1 MSRFIYREHTF
12 LGRQRLLSLIYFT
25 LQITLVTVLFLPKA
39 IAASRV
45 FFVAVMCLLQCV
57 AAFSFLGYLKK
68 WLKLSNSL
76 RLIIYSVHLVIS
88 LQMIY
93 ISVNNV
99 ELLTGFHKT
108 LMMGNITL
116 MVLNVVLSIIA
127 CQRHDPLV
135 LSLVSLAVY
144 AACAVITRD
153 PWFGILAG
161 VIVITFL
168 LLGLLQCVAAFSFL
182 GYLKKW
188 LKLSNSLRLIIY
200 SVHLVISLQMIYIS
214 VNNVELLTGFH
225 KTLMMGNITLM
236 VLNVVLSII
245 ACQRHDP
252 LVLSLVSLAVY
263 AACAVITRDPW
274 FGILAGVIVI
284 TFLLLGLLGSSLVW
298 STRKI
303 EKENLTLKKEDEE
316 LFAIFNLR
324 REQVR
329 AYVRL
334 AEQEMSDDKVSAV
347 FDILGKRAQKNVMYN
362 MKRYFYAKKFNEKAI
377 GEVLPNLT
385 PSEREVCRLVMQDR
399 KLGDICRILQK
410 NESNITTTRSNVRR
424 KLGLKPEDDLKE
436 TLWRI
441 MDEAG
446 YSRDKFKV

>member
-1 MSRFIYREHTF
+1 MFSPQKPLEKKNPVSRFIYREHTF

-45 FFVAVMCLLQCV
+45 FFVAVMCLLQFV

-88 LQMIY
+88 LQMVY

-108 LMMGNITL
+108 LMMANITL

-135 LSLVSLAVY
+135 LSLLSLAVY
-144 AACAVITRD
+144 GACAAITRD
-153 PWFGILAG
+153 PWFGILA
-161 VIVITFL
+161 
-168 LLGLLQCVAAFSFL
+168 A
-182 GYLKKW
+182 
-188 LKLSNSLRLIIY
+188 
-200 SVHLVISLQMIYIS
+200 
-214 VNNVELLTGFH
+214 
-225 KTLMMGNITLM
+225 
-236 VLNVVLSII
+236 
-245 ACQRHDP
+245 
-252 LVLSLVSLAVY
+252 
-263 AACAVITRDPW
+263 
-274 FGILAGVIVI
+274 VIVI

-303 EKENLTLKKEDEE
+303 ENENLALKREDEE

-334 AEQEMSDDKVSAV
+334 AEQEMSDDMVSAV

-399 KLGDICRILQK
+399 KLGEISRILQK
-410 NESNITTTRSNVRR
+410 NESNITTTRSNVRK

-436 TLWRI
+436 TLWRL

-446 YSRDKFKV
+446 YSRDKFKE